1 MTNIIINSM
10 YHPSSE
16 FIRFI
21 GTQDDFYDFIRI
33 PVKTKSY
40 IFWLPL
46 LAIIFWGAS
55 FIATKYLLD
64 KLTPETIIS
73 MRLILAISLL
83 LIIALLQKRDFS
95 INLKSHG
102 YILLLAIIAVFHL
115 WIQVTGLKFTTA
127 SNTGWIIGTAP
138 IFMALLGLFFFK
150 EKLNVLKVTGIIIA
164 TFGLLLLVGNGNPT
178 NIDLIKNKGD
188 LLVLASA
195 FTWGIYSIVNKK
207 ISLNYSPVMTIL
219 YLFIM
224 MAIII
229 IPFTVSDSTINSVKT
244 LSGIGWI
251 AILFLGLLCS
261 GVAYVIW
268 AFALREMESAKVGA
282 YLYFEPFVT
291 VIAAWILL
299 KEDITLFMILSG
311 LIITFGVFLVN
322 KD

>member
-1 MTNIIINSM
+1 M
-10 YHPSSE
+10 
-16 FIRFI
+16 
-21 GTQDDFYDFIRI
+21 
-33 PVKTKSY
+33 
-40 IFWLPL
+40 PL
-46 LAIIFWGAS
+46 IAITFWGAS

-64 KLTPETIIS
+64 ELTPEIIIS
-73 MRLILAISLL
+73 MRLILAITLL
-83 LIIALLQKRDFS
+83 LVIALVQKRDFT
-95 INLKSHG
+95 INIKSHS
-102 YILLLAIIAVFHL
+102 YIFLLAIIAVFHL
-115 WIQVTGLKFTTA
+115 WIQVTGMKFTTA

-138 IFMALLGLFFFK
+138 IFMAILGLIFFK

-164 TFGLLLLVGNGNPT
+164 TFGLLLLVGKGNIS
-178 NIDLIKNKGD
+178 NITLIKNKGD
-188 LLVLASA
+188 LLVLSSA
-195 FTWGIYSIVNKK
+195 FTWGIYSMVNKK

-229 IPFTVSDSTINSVKT
+229 IPFTVSESSINSVAN
-244 LSGIGWI
+244 LSGVGWI

-268 AFALREMESAKVGA
+268 AYALREMESAKVGA

-311 LIITFGVFLVN
+311 LIITAGVFLVN
-322 KD
+322 KE

>member
-1 MTNIIINSM
+1 M
-10 YHPSSE
+10 
-16 FIRFI
+16 
-21 GTQDDFYDFIRI
+21 
-33 PVKTKSY
+33 
-40 IFWLPL
+40 
-46 LAIIFWGAS
+46 LAVLFWGAS

-64 KLTPETIIS
+64 ELTPETIIS
-73 MRLILAISLL
+73 MRLILAILFLL
-83 LIIALLQKRDFS
+83 MIALFQKRDFS
-95 INLKSHG
+95 INLKSHT

-150 EKLNVLKVTGIIIA
+150 EKLNALKVTGIIIA

-188 LLVLASA
+188 LLVLSSA
-195 FTWGIYSIVNKK
+195 FTWGIYSMVNKK

-229 IPFTVSDSTINSVKT
+229 IPFTVTETAINSVIN
-244 LSGIGWI
+244 LSSVGWI

-261 GVAYVIW
+261 GVSYVIW
-268 AFALREMESAKVGA
+268 AYALREMESAKVGA

-291 VIAAWILL
+291 VIAAWIFLN
-299 KEDITLFMILSG
+299 EDITLFMILSG
-311 LIITFGVFLVN
+311 LIITAGVYLVN

>member
-1 MTNIIINSM
+1 
-10 YHPSSE
+10 
-16 FIRFI
+16 
-21 GTQDDFYDFIRI
+21 
-33 PVKTKSY
+33 
-40 IFWLPL
+40 
-46 LAIIFWGAS
+46 
-55 FIATKYLLD
+55 
-64 KLTPETIIS
+64 
-73 MRLILAISLL
+73 MRLILAITLL
-83 LIIALLQKRDFS
+83 LIIALVQKRDFS

-102 YILLLAIIAVFHL
+102 YILVLALIAVFHL
-115 WIQVTGLKFTTA
+115 WIQVTGMKYTTA

-138 IFMALLGLFFFK
+138 IFMALLGLIFFK
-150 EKLNVLKVTGIIIA
+150 EKLNTLKITGIVIA
-164 TFGLLLLVGNGNPT
+164 TLGLLLLVGKGNPA
-178 NIDLIKNKGD
+178 NIDLIKNRGD
-188 LLVLASA
+188 LLILSSA
-195 FTWGIYSIVNKK
+195 FTWGIYSMVNKK

-229 IPFTVSDSTINSVKT
+229 VPFTINNNTINSVFNLST
-244 LSGIGWI
+244 LGWI

-268 AFALREMESAKVGA
+268 AYALREMESAKVGA

>member
-1 MTNIIINSM
+1 M
-10 YHPSSE
+10 
-16 FIRFI
+16 
-21 GTQDDFYDFIRI
+21 
-33 PVKTKSY
+33 
-40 IFWLPL
+40 
-46 LAIIFWGAS
+46 LAVLFWGAS

-64 KLTPETIIS
+64 ELTPETIIS
-73 MRLILAISLL
+73 MRLILAILFLL
-83 LIIALLQKRDFS
+83 MIALFQKRDFS
-95 INLKSHG
+95 INLNSHS

-150 EKLNVLKVTGIIIA
+150 EKLNALKVTGIIIA

-188 LLVLASA
+188 LLVLSSA
-195 FTWGIYSIVNKK
+195 FTWGIYSMVNKK

-229 IPFTVSDSTINSVKT
+229 IPFTINNTAVNSVIN
-244 LSGIGWI
+244 LSGVGWI
-251 AILFLGLLCS
+251 SILFLGLLCS
-261 GVAYVIW
+261 GVSYVIW
-268 AFALREMESAKVGA
+268 AYALREMESAKVGA

-291 VIAAWILL
+291 VIAAWIFLN
-299 KEDITLFMILSG
+299 EDITLFMILSG
-311 LIITFGVFLVN
+311 LIITAGVYLVN

>member
-1 MTNIIINSM
+1 M
-10 YHPSSE
+10 
-16 FIRFI
+16 
-21 GTQDDFYDFIRI
+21 
-33 PVKTKSY
+33 
-40 IFWLPL
+40 
-46 LAIIFWGAS
+46 LAVLFWGAS

-64 KLTPETIIS
+64 ELTPETIIS
-73 MRLILAISLL
+73 MRLILAILFLL
-83 LIIALLQKRDFS
+83 MIALFQKRDFS
-95 INLKSHG
+95 INLKSHT

-150 EKLNVLKVTGIIIA
+150 EKLNALKVTGIIIA

-188 LLVLASA
+188 LLVLSSA
-195 FTWGIYSIVNKK
+195 FTWGIYSMVNKK

-229 IPFTVSDSTINSVKT
+229 IPFTINNTAVNSVIN
-244 LSGIGWI
+244 LSGVGWI
-251 AILFLGLLCS
+251 SILFLGLLCS
-261 GVAYVIW
+261 GVSYVIW
-268 AFALREMESAKVGA
+268 AYALREMESAKVGA

-291 VIAAWILL
+291 VIAAWIFLN
-299 KEDITLFMILSG
+299 EDITLFMILSG
-311 LIITFGVFLVN
+311 LIITAGVYLVN